1 MANDLIS
8 RSALIDRFDDATIEI
23 KMDLPI
29 QEILGEDVDIEDFFM
44 LAQEIVQQYR
54 KLAIDTIQ
62 KQPIAY
68 DVERVVEELQLYKQ
82 GNCTNDCEHFDNG
95 VKYGYEK
102 GIDDFV
108 NAVKAK
114 FPDDRCGIMNI
125 EIIAEQ
131 LKAGDVG

>member
-1 MANDLIS
+1 MTNDLIS

-68 DVERVVEELQLYKQ
+68 DVEKVVEEI
-82 GNCTNDCEHFDNG
+82 NG
-95 VKYGYEK
+95 MEVVIPIDYISANNLKIINELLRVVKDGAIKRIRK
-102 GIDDFV
+102 GGV
-108 NAVKAK
+108 
-114 FPDDRCGIMNI
+114 
-125 EIIAEQ
+125 
-131 LKAGDVG
+131 

>member
-8 RSALIDRFDDATIEI
+8 RSALIEKFDDATIEI

-54 KLAIDTIQ
+54 KMAIDTIQ

-68 DVERVVEELQLYKQ
+68 DVEKVVERFNSHHRDYYYDEAIDIVEEGWVYEQKR
-82 GNCTNDCEHFDNG
+82 DNKVPG
-95 VKYGYEK
+95 ESSDKRE
-102 GIDDFV
+102 
-108 NAVKAK
+108 A
-114 FPDDRCGIMNI
+114 
-125 EIIAEQ
+125 
-131 LKAGDVG
+131 